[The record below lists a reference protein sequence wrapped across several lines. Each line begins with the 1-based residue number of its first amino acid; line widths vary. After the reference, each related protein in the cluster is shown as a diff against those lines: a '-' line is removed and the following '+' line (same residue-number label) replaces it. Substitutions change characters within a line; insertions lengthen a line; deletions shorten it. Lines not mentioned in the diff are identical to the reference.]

1 MVENWT
7 TNEDTNVSVI
17 EMIYLTLVGYFK
29 DVFIRKKYKHQP
41 LKIPEMPW
49 IFDFFV

>member
-1 MVENWT
+1 MVENLT

-29 DVFIRKKYKHQP
+29 GVFIGKKYKHQP
-41 LKIPEMPW
+41 LKTPKNALNI
-49 IFDFFV
+49 